1 MSQVFQRDRQM
12 RCQKASKRKPPR
24 SNGIR
29 RPLSSA
35 CTRLSQL
42 LAPSS
47 ASPTS
52 RSTPCGRR
60 PPAFKGFVNAQVR
73 YLPATTITELSRT
86 SGRATAARKPD
97 HACPMGIACRPVS
110 TLSVVL
116 TGRLARLPRTVSSP
130 GGSTWERVRSTR
142 RRTPRPNRPSRNP
155 YFPTVLYLG
164 HEAWPASPLVPQ
176 LLR

>member
-1 MSQVFQRDRQM
+1 MDGLTPMSQVFQRDRQM

-60 PPAFKGFVNAQVR
+60 PPASKGFVNAQVR

-116 TGRLARLPRTVSSP
+116 TGRLARLPHSLIAWWLNMGEGQANQKAHSPPESTVSKSVLSDSFIP
-130 GGSTWERVRSTR
+130 G
-142 RRTPRPNRPSRNP
+142 
-155 YFPTVLYLG
+155 
-164 HEAWPASPLVPQ
+164 A
-176 LLR
+176 